1 MKRIC
6 TIILVCILVPIL
18 LIGCSGR
25 ESKDEIGEAKE
36 VNKLKINPEKVIY
49 TDKRNSTDDKKVKK
63 VVEIT
68 FDVKN
73 EGGTELGIGAGDF
86 SVFDAE
92 GNNLELYG
100 YPDNFGDVVSPG
112 KELKGK
118 AYYKVEGKEPCKLV
132 FENPD
137 GNKKIEWG
145 IAEVKYKK

>member
-6 TIILVCILVPIL
+6 IMILVCMLVPML
-18 LIGCSGR
+18 LIGCSGQK
-25 ESKDEIGEAKE
+25 SKDEIGKAKE
-36 VNKLKINPEKVIY
+36 VNKLRINPEKVMY

-63 VVEIT
+63 VVEII
-68 FDVKN
+68 FSVKN
-73 EGGTELGIGAGDF
+73 EGKKELGIGAGDF

-118 AYYKVEGKEPCKLV
+118 AYYKVEGKEPRKLV

-137 GNKKIEWG
+137 GNKKIEWE
-145 IAEVKYKK
+145 IAEVRYEK